1 MADNLQMGREF
12 AGLSRQLICVE
23 HKLKHIHKKE
33 NTPKGIYYTD
43 FYGVLNFVSEIDP
56 DCDKELELYRQFL
69 MSDYELS
76 PKVVAHCQ
84 TEIIQHCQ
92 GMRKQGE
99 TLHCLMGLETETNIE
114 ISEDC
119 DEALYELVEETE
131 ADTDFRVD
139 AKLQASC
146 NPVVK
151 TLCGDSML
159 DDADIL
165 QCLLENLHNQV
176 LVTQHPECRKNL
188 LEVQY
193 FLARDFSY
201 DKHFRKACAEE
212 ADELCGAPDMGAAQ
226 DEEDLVIP
234 LRLVKSRDGR
244 LRVEPR

>member
-1 MADNLQMGREF
+1 MSRECATAIEVREKLIYETDYD
-12 AGLSRQLICVE
+12 AGYHLHKKCRQLICVE
-23 HKLKHIHKKE
+23 HKLKHIHKKDS
-33 NTPKGIYYTD
+33 TPK
-43 FYGVLNFVSEIDP
+43 EIDP

-99 TLHCLMGLETETNIE
+99 TLHSLMGRETETNIE

-176 LVTQHPECRKNL
+176 LVTQHPECRK
-188 LEVQY
+188 
-193 FLARDFSY
+193 
-201 DKHFRKACAEE
+201 
-212 ADELCGAPDMGAAQ
+212 
-226 DEEDLVIP
+226 
-234 LRLVKSRDGR
+234 KSS
-244 LRVEPR
+244 

>member
-33 NTPKGIYYTD
+33 SSPKGIFHID
-43 FYGVLNFVSEIDP
+43 FYGASQKLYFVSEIDP

-99 TLHCLMGLETETNIE
+99 TLHCLMGLETETNVE

-139 AKLQASC
+139 AKLQVGFPRA
-146 NPVVK
+146 PTKIFKIFMVR
-151 TLCGDSML
+151 
-159 DDADIL
+159 
-165 QCLLENLHNQV
+165 V
-176 LVTQHPECRKNL
+176 LTEPKRNFKNFY
-188 LEVQY
+188 V
-193 FLARDFSY
+193 
-201 DKHFRKACAEE
+201 
-212 ADELCGAPDMGAAQ
+212 
-226 DEEDLVIP
+226 
-234 LRLVKSRDGR
+234 
-244 LRVEPR
+244 